1 MQKPLE
7 LNIEEK
13 MIKRLETIANATKR
27 SKSVLVEEA
36 LEEYLEDM
44 ELASRA
50 DKIYEAVCAGKMGTV
65 SQEELEKKYGIK

>member
-13 MIKRLETIANATKR
+13 MIERLESIANATKR

-50 DKIYEAVCAGKMGTV
+50 DKIYEDVCAGKMETIFH
-65 SQEELEKKYGIK
+65 EELKRKYGIK

>member
-50 DKIYEAVCAGKMGTV
+50 DKIYEDVCTGKTKTFTH
-65 SQEELEKKYGIK
+65 EEVKREYGIK